1 MLVIDASVLVALA
14 DTREHHHRAC
24 RDLVEGATG
33 PLVVPETVVCE
44 VGHLLQARLGPDA
57 EVAFAASLARG
68 ELQVEPIG
76 AAGWIRVHEL
86 VQQYRDLPL
95 GISDAA
101 VVAITERHEVTE
113 VATLDADFDVVRP
126 AHVPHLTR
134 VPRT

>member
-1 MLVIDASVLVALA
+1 MLVVDASVLVALA
-14 DTREHHHRAC
+14 DTSEHHHPAC
-24 RDLVEGATG
+24 RDLLEDATG
-33 PLVVPETVVCE
+33 PLLVPETVVCE

-57 EVAFAASLARG
+57 AVAFAASLARG
-68 ELQVEPIG
+68 ELQVESIG
-76 AAGWIRVHEL
+76 APGWVRVHEL

-101 VVAITERHEVTE
+101 VVAIAERHEVAQ
-113 VATLDADFDVVRP
+113 VATLDGDFDVVRP